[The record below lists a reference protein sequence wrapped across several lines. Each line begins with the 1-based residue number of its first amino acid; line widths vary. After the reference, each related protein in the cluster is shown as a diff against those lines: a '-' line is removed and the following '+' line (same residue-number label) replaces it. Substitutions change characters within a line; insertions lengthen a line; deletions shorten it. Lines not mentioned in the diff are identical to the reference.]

1 MPQIDAVKRV
11 KGSFQGM
18 VHAPN
23 LAWGANTLRITGKGF
38 GPDVSVDL
46 GAGVT
51 INNIQRTPTQID
63 VALTVAN
70 GASGT
75 RNVTVKNPA
84 TAGVAGGSTDQAC
97 TGCVSLQ
104 RWATSPDPVPF
115 AFPIIVLTSN
125 NEFTPATTASGLLPR
140 TIQFPERHR
149 PGPLPARTGARDYD
163 ITLQQTV
170 NGTVTCTGCLH
181 VG

>member
-1 MPQIDAVKRV
+1 M
-11 KGSFQGM
+11 
-18 VHAPN
+18 
-23 LAWGANTLRITGKGF
+23 
-38 GPDVSVDL
+38 SVDL

-63 VALTVAN
+63 VELTVAN

-75 RNVTVKNPA
+75 RNLTVTNLA
-84 TAGVAGGSTDQAC
+84 TAGVAGGSTGQEC

-125 NEFTPATTASGLLPR
+125 NEFTPATTAPGY
-140 TIQFPERHR
+140 IVQFSIAERHL
-149 PGPLPARTGARDYD
+149 PGPQPAGTGAREL
-163 ITLQQTV
+163 TTSRCSRRS
-170 NGTVTCTGCLH
+170 TAP
-181 VG
+181 